1 MYRKQTSTAKR
12 ETTYRKQKACLLTKV
27 KQVVG
32 LNNNDQLRFPF
43 ILPFDIIEMHSHS
56 YLPMIRRQVPCR
68 KSALTWTVRC
78 MSEAPP
84 DTGGDRLTNIL
95 IRAIDSKPRPRPK
108 LSPEEAKKNY
118 EIGRNYVIGRFQR
131 HNEVMHDL
139 ACKMKMKS
147 HAIKM
152 MPRSTDETLGYLRK
166 EALKIDSSRS
176 SMPPLYRPIPLDT
189 PPVPGYDAS
198 KYILEDDVK

>member
-1 MYRKQTSTAKR
+1 
-12 ETTYRKQKACLLTKV
+12 
-27 KQVVG
+27 
-32 LNNNDQLRFPF
+32 
-43 ILPFDIIEMHSHS
+43 
-56 YLPMIRRQVPCR
+56 
-68 KSALTWTVRC
+68 
-78 MSEAPP
+78 MSEAPV

>member
-1 MYRKQTSTAKR
+1 
-12 ETTYRKQKACLLTKV
+12 
-27 KQVVG
+27 
-32 LNNNDQLRFPF
+32 
-43 ILPFDIIEMHSHS
+43 MHSNF
-56 YLPMIRRQVPCR
+56 YLRLIRGQIQCR
-68 KSALTWTVRC
+68 KNALASTVRC
-78 MSEAPP
+78 MSEAPG
-84 DTGGDRLTNIL
+84 DSGGDRLTNIL

-108 LSPEEAKKNY
+108 FSPEEAKKHND
-118 EIGRNYVIGRFQR
+118 IGRNYVIGRFQR

-152 MPRSTDETLGYLRK
+152 MPRSTDEQLSYLRR
-166 EALKIDSSRS
+166 ESLKIDSSRS

-198 KYILEDDVK
+198 KYILKDDVK